1 MWYLIL
7 ASCTKYVRIFK
18 NKYIIRVY
26 NLYLQVNIDIDTA
39 DTKRLV
45 ENPYKPISRNCH
57 VLFNYCIYAHI
68 YITLS
73 LYAFLPGSFIIIIIS
88 SRCALV
94 KLRCQPTD
102 CQPTATGIYAGVTIL
117 EVEVRGEAASKKLP
131 SPKPFGIWFQTLK
144 LKMGCCL
151 VWVNCFRWFFFSGHF
166 TCRWSSGE
174 PAVNLLGCMPKSC
187 YFFGCPTKNHLHL
200 TFWSRKK
207 GVGTA
212 FSYWQNLGR
221 CSNSPQL

>member
-1 MWYLIL
+1 MYFSII
-7 ASCTKYVRIFK
+7 AYMHI
-18 NKYIIRVY
+18 YIY
-26 NLYLQVNIDIDTA
+26 
-39 DTKRLV
+39 
-45 ENPYKPISRNCH
+45 
-57 VLFNYCIYAHI
+57 I

-73 LYAFLPGSFIIIIIS
+73 LYAFLPGSFIIIIIIIS

-151 VWVNCFRWFFFSGHF
+151 VWVSCFRWFFFRVISHV
-166 TCRWSSGE
+166 GE
-174 PAVNLLGCMPKSC
+174 VQVNQPSICWGVCQKVVIFLG
-187 YFFGCPTKNHLHL
+187 
-200 TFWSRKK
+200 
-207 GVGTA
+207 A
-212 FSYWQNLGR
+212 
-221 CSNSPQL
+221 PQTTICI